1 MRSTD
6 SIFRLFDPPE
16 PESHEFVLS
25 GKSVLDYLDITI
37 DPKSNLLGN
46 RWLTRDGSA
55 FIIAPSGH
63 GKSSWVAQVA
73 ILWAIGRIAFGIKPP
88 HPLRILVIQSEDD
101 DAETKKFVQMLRV
114 FGLSP
119 QDVMNLKNNTR
130 FEYRR
135 DISGEKFI
143 RALESFLTQFPCDI
157 VIINPLSGFL
167 LCDLK
172 DDERVSVFLRQQ
184 LNAVMAAHSCALIV
198 VHHTPKTNFTKLEN
212 MQWYDWMYA
221 MSGCATLT
229 NWARAVLVIAPSK
242 VPGTY
247 RFIAAKRFDEIQWQ
261 QREYW
266 FAHHREIHG
275 ENGDSIEIIQW
286 VPATEEQIA
295 AAAPPAKKKQEA
307 LTILAVWQKMSPV
320 ELYTRESFE
329 IWAKNQFSLG
339 EKKSWTFLQA
349 LVDHD
354 LVQILLE
361 PRHNTRPLKTYQKCS
376 KSSPEAEQALNLSH
390 EI

>member
-1 MRSTD
+1 MRATD
-6 SIFRLFDPPE
+6 SPFRLYDPPPE
-16 PESHEFVLS
+16 PEPEFVLS
-25 GKSVLDYLDITI
+25 GKSVLDYLDIVI
-37 DPKSNLLGN
+37 DKESNLLGN

-73 ILWAIGRIAFGIKPP
+73 ILWSIGRIAFGIKPP

-119 QDVMNLKNNTR
+119 QDLLNLKNNTR
-130 FEYRR
+130 FEFRR

-143 RALESFLTQFPCDI
+143 KALGDFLNQFPCDI

-184 LNAVMAAHSCALIV
+184 LNAVMAAHACAPIV

-229 NWARAVLVIAPSK
+229 NWSRAVLVVAPSK
-242 VPGTY
+242 IPGTY

-261 QREYW
+261 HREYW
-266 FAHHREIHG
+266 FAHSKETYG
-275 ENGDSIEIIQW
+275 KNGDSIEIIQW
-286 VPATEEQIA
+286 VPASEEQIA
-295 AAAPPAKKKQEA
+295 IAAPPAKEKQKA
-307 LTILAVWQKMSPV
+307 LTTLMIWQKMSPLEV
-320 ELYTRESFE
+320 YTRETFE
-329 IWAKNQFSLG
+329 IWAKSQFFIG
-339 EKKSWTFLQA
+339 QKKSSAFLQV
-349 LVDHD
+349 LIDHE
-354 LVQILLE
+354 LVQILPE
-361 PRHNTRPLKTYQKCS
+361 SRPNTRPRITYQKAS
-376 KSSPEAEQALNLSH
+376 KSAIEAEQALNTTH

>member
-1 MRSTD
+1 MRATD
-6 SIFRLFDPPE
+6 SPFRLYDPPPE
-16 PESHEFVLS
+16 PGSPEFVLS
-25 GKSVLDYLDITI
+25 GKSVLDYLNIVI
-37 DPKSNLLGN
+37 DKESNLLGN

-73 ILWAIGRIAFGIKPP
+73 ILWSIGRVAFGIKPP

-114 FGLSP
+114 FGLSQ
-119 QDVMNLKNNTR
+119 QDMMNLKNNTR

-143 RALESFLTQFPCDI
+143 KALSCFLDQFPCDI

-172 DDERVSVFLRQQ
+172 DDERVSIFLRQQ
-184 LNAVMAAHSCALIV
+184 LNAVMAAHACAPIV

-229 NWARAVLVIAPSK
+229 NWSRAVLVVAPSK
-242 VPGTY
+242 IPGTY
-247 RFIAAKRFDEIQWQ
+247 RFIAAKRFDEIQWE

-266 FAHHREIHG
+266 FAHNRETHG
-275 ENGDSIEIIQW
+275 DNGHSIEIIQW
-286 VPATEEQIA
+286 VPASEDQITSA
-295 AAAPPAKKKQEA
+295 LPKPKKTTVNT
-307 LTILAVWQKMSPV
+307 TILAVWQKMSPL
-320 ELYTRESFE
+320 EPYTRQSFE
-329 IWAKNQFSLG
+329 IWAKNQFSIG
-339 EKKSWTFLQA
+339 ERKAWNFLQV
-349 LVDHD
+349 LVDYD
-354 LVQILLE
+354 LVQVL
-361 PRHNTRPLKTYQKCS
+361 RQSRSGTNPLKTYQKAP
-376 KSSPEAEQALNLSH
+376 KSAMEAEQTLAQYS
-390 EI
+390 E